1 MQTIL
6 KGLNIMVSKPEDNN
20 YKRLRREAGLS
31 QKELSELLG
40 VHQTAVSQWECGRTE
55 PDVRSLKK
63 LAALYSVTLDSLLVG
78 TAEAAADPEKYEAVR
93 RRVRAESRRV
103 PILGSV
109 QAGVP
114 VSAIEDVVGYVG
126 LDEDCEPDG
135 GEFFALRVRG
145 SSMEPRF
152 MEGDT
157 VIVRRQDD
165 AESGDVVVALTG
177 DEATIKQLRKRD
189 DGVLLVPFNNAF
201 EPLFFTRAE
210 TESLPLRI
218 LGKVVEL
225 RAKV

>member
-1 MQTIL
+1 M
-6 KGLNIMVSKPEDNN
+6 
-20 YKRLRREAGLS
+20 
-31 QKELSELLG
+31 
-40 VHQTAVSQWECGRTE
+40 
-55 PDVRSLKK
+55 
-63 LAALYSVTLDSLLVG
+63 
-78 TAEAAADPEKYEAVR
+78 
-93 RRVRAESRRV
+93 